1 PARRQGRPAPD
12 RTRRPGRDLPGRRV
26 RTDRQPHR
34 IPGPPG
40 TGRGP
45 GLIPVPIERNPPMS
59 DPSPVLHRI
68 QTLLAETLGL
78 PDGGRS
84 LRPDTQLFGAI
95 PELDSLAVLDLLA
108 G

>member
-1 PARRQGRPAPD
+1 
-12 RTRRPGRDLPGRRV
+12 
-26 RTDRQPHR
+26 
-34 IPGPPG
+34 
-40 TGRGP
+40 
-45 GLIPVPIERNPPMS
+45 MS

-84 LRPDTQLFGAI
+84 LQPDTQLFGAI

-108 G
+108 GLEAEFGITIDDQDFGSDIFDTVGTLVEFVDRSLVATAS

>member
-1 PARRQGRPAPD
+1 
-12 RTRRPGRDLPGRRV
+12 
-26 RTDRQPHR
+26 
-34 IPGPPG
+34 
-40 TGRGP
+40 
-45 GLIPVPIERNPPMS
+45 MS

-108 G
+108 GLEAEFGITIDDQDFGSDIFDTVGTLVEFVDRSLVATAS